1 MEKNKKVVKN
11 YVVCYGG
18 GRGGFDEVEG
28 VKSELSIEEYLVD
41 LGEDNIK
48 VMLECCRD
56 EEEREDMREWF
67 KDFKVGF
74 VGKYESSKG
83 FEVYGLCLGEESSVL
98 MFEGKEEDVEEEL
111 DLFDYLG
118 I

>member
-1 MEKNKKVVKN
+1 MEKNKKVLKN
-11 YVVCYGG
+11 YVLVVGG
-18 GRGGFDEVEG
+18 SRGEFDEVEG
-28 VKSELSIEEYLVD
+28 VESELSIEEYLVD

-48 VMLECCRD
+48 VMLESCRD
-56 EEEREDMREWF
+56 EEERDDMREWF

-74 VGKYESSKG
+74 VSKYESSKG

>member
-1 MEKNKKVVKN
+1 MEKKKKDLKN
-11 YVVCYGG
+11 YVMCSGG

-41 LGEDNIK
+41 LGKDSIEG
-48 VMLECCRD
+48 MMGCCRD
-56 EEEREDMREWF
+56 EEEREDMRSWIE
-67 KDFKVGF
+67 DFKVGF
-74 VGKYESSKG
+74 VSRYESSKG
-83 FEVYGLCLGEESSVL
+83 FEVYGLCLGEENSVL
-98 MFEGKEEDVEEEL
+98 MFEGDEKEVEEEL

>member
-18 GRGGFDEVEG
+18 SRGEFDEVEG
-28 VKSELSIEEYLVD
+28 VESDLSIEEYLID

-48 VMLECCRD
+48 VMLESCRD
-56 EEEREDMREWF
+56 EEERDDMREWF

-74 VGKYESSKG
+74 VSKYESSKG